1 MYRFIYAISP
11 KGYKKWVE
19 KYIEYCDF
27 KISAIRLIGF
37 FFLFG
42 IGLGFTISFLLF
54 LLNLVDTLFF
64 FVSWTGIFITFEL
77 TAHGILVFI
86 ADSRSSFVEEI
97 LPDALQIISANLR
110 SGLTA
115 DKAILTSA
123 RPEFGPL
130 EKELRVVAKETL
142 SGRPLE
148 ESLKGI
154 ARKINSKILEKTVSL
169 LIEGLAK
176 GGSLTQL
183 LDSISED
190 IRQIK
195 ILRREIKSYVMMYGI
210 FIFFAIVIGA
220 PLLYSVSTFLVET
233 MTRFG
238 GSIELQQLFESQ
250 STLPIFK
257 FKGTDITP
265 DFLIMYSVL
274 SIAVTAVF
282 GSLLIGL
289 IQEGSEK
296 AGMKFIPLIL
306 PLSLLVFFIARYALQ
321 SSFGGTIV

>member
-1 MYRFIYAISP
+1 MYRFIYALTP

-19 KYIEYCDF
+19 RYIQYCDF
-27 KISAIRLIGF
+27 RISPIRLIGF
-37 FFLFG
+37 MILFG
-42 IGLGFTISFLLF
+42 IGISFTASFLLF
-54 LLNLVDTLFF
+54 LLNFVDSLFF
-64 FVSWTGIFITFEL
+64 AITWMISFVAFEV
-77 TAHGILVFI
+77 AVHGILIFI
-86 ADSRSSFVEEI
+86 ADGRANFVEEI

-110 SGLTA
+110 SGLTP

-130 EKELRVVAKETL
+130 EKELKTVAKETL

-148 ESLKGI
+148 ESLAAMTG
-154 ARKINSKILEKTVSL
+154 KINSKILDKTITL
-169 LIEGLAK
+169 LNEGLAK

-190 IRQIK
+190 IRQVK
-195 ILRREIKSYVMMYGI
+195 ILRREIQSYVMMYGI

-233 MTRFG
+233 MSRFG
-238 GSIELQQLFESQ
+238 SSVDIEKLFESQ
-250 STLPIFK
+250 TSVPVFK
-257 FKGTDITP
+257 FQSTDVTP

-274 SIAVTAVF
+274 SISVTAIF

-289 IQEGSEK
+289 IQDGSEK
-296 AGMKFIPLIL
+296 AGMKFIPLLL
-306 PLSLLVFFIARYALQ
+306 PLSLAVFFIARYALQ
-321 SSFGGTIV
+321 NSFGGLIV